1 MTPAAV
7 PYDPPTA
14 QASFRRT
21 HCIVDGRSA
30 AVNGM
35 KKLVKRRPR
44 NGKSTNA
51 PCGEM
56 ESYDE
61 DNNRTRAGHN
71 TSRIDGFPSTSGRCL
86 GDRHVEVS
94 DEDTGFGSFRYEYI
108 KKEGDDGSKEH
119 CDIREDGFIAKD
131 GCLGSVLD
139 DRSTFLDG
147 SSRRNYYI
155 IRRDGRL
162 AEIFRTDLFDRLRKG
177 IDANEDSDDDQVPG
191 RGLAR
196 MTDRWR
202 AEWSHGTQVPLQA
215 ENVNP
220 AEVRRSVVECASS
233 KLNRAQRKRK
243 RVITNFFEKPYASVP
258 STILRLYECTAL
270 DQVWVNLYNQRKN
283 SQSPELHMEVFLE
296 LMNDFE
302 IECYKNIHRKLL
314 EPLHSPSSRAD
325 DADEE
330 AACDICRAID
340 SEPDDEMV
348 FCDGCNLCVH
358 MSCYGLPEL
367 PPDEWLCM
375 KCKLSFGRN
384 PPCIL
389 CPTIGGALKRVDKTE
404 QWAHVVCALWIPECR
419 FGDVE
424 KREPIIRIHEISEE
438 RWAAKCSICDTRQG
452 ACIKCSVDSCKAPF
466 HATCALRSG
475 LEMRIEQD
483 QKEDKVNMISLC
495 CKHRSAKPF
504 ASSESLR
511 DSCQDASTCD
521 SDATP
526 YCSPLEKLEK
536 TCYIFVDRFEIA
548 SRLNFDPAVVDDVFA
563 YWVHRRL
570 HLNAGKPLIDNLQDE
585 VKIVEPDPPELQLPA
600 YSGLRLST
608 PTVLIER
615 KRGRPKKKVT
625 ASESTSK
632 KEAYVIDEADRRLT
646 RAAYEKLDMSLS
658 KGRTLLEL
666 VRQKCKEQR
675 RFLNAHLSAL
685 LLIAEHLS
693 KPVPLSSRTLSYLN
707 ETMEILCSKQ
717 VIDEGDRR
725 ADEICSVIDYST
737 PRESPFPQSSNNG
750 SVLDET
756 PTSSSSSDSH
766 YLPGRRDCS
775 SPVHRM
781 SSGCDKATA
790 VAACR
795 RSRVKPSPARKLG
808 SKLNCTPLADPTQQ
822 PNCRRKKLRSTNA
835 KSTVEDEEE
844 LRKKKNGSTPEV
856 AVPSRRPNIS
866 LDMRKHIS
874 DSCLDDFTAKVVEEK
889 HNFATHVTRG
899 KLSVGEAKNRRK
911 RRRTELKLLFD
922 ATESFSAK
930 RQRILSPS
938 AELRLLKSLNLK
950 SASKDCKHRLR
961 NFNFSRGCQ
970 ENVRVQNSK
979 SPTDSSPTSR
989 HRERSKGRASVTGRV
1004 VDGRI
1009 ASAR

>member
-131 GCLGSVLD
+131 G
-139 DRSTFLDG
+139 
-147 SSRRNYYI
+147 
-155 IRRDGRL
+155 
-162 AEIFRTDLFDRLRKG
+162 
-177 IDANEDSDDDQVPG
+177 
-191 RGLAR
+191 
-196 MTDRWR
+196 WR

-270 DQVWVNLYNQRKN
+270 DQVWVNLYN
-283 SQSPELHMEVFLE
+283 QSPELHMEVFLE

-658 KGRTLLEL
+658 K
-666 VRQKCKEQR
+666 
-675 RFLNAHLSAL
+675 
-685 LLIAEHLS
+685 
-693 KPVPLSSRTLSYLN
+693 
-707 ETMEILCSKQ
+707 ILCSKQ

-737 PRESPFPQSSNNG
+737 PRESPFPQ
-750 SVLDET
+750 
-756 PTSSSSSDSH
+756 
-766 YLPGRRDCS
+766 R
-775 SPVHRM
+775 
-781 SSGCDKATA
+781 ATA

-874 DSCLDDFTAKVVEEK
+874 DSCLDDFTAK
-889 HNFATHVTRG
+889 
-899 KLSVGEAKNRRK
+899 SSMPRK
-911 RRRTELKLLFD
+911 R
-922 ATESFSAK
+922 
-930 RQRILSPS
+930 QG
-938 AELRLLKSLNLK
+938 AELQIPNGFESNI
-950 SASKDCKHRLR
+950 STYVDIV
-961 NFNFSRGCQ
+961 
-970 ENVRVQNSK
+970 NVRK
-979 SPTDSSPTSR
+979 E
-989 HRERSKGRASVTGRV
+989 ERALRV
-1004 VDGRI
+1004 VLLMEGLLALVNHLDEKAI
-1009 ASAR
+1009 SVMA